1 MPGATFPVGLCTLQV
16 IHHVIPQPSTT
27 SWILAFSSWCLSGP
41 CCSPNRV
48 VYGAETEG
56 LMRCLYTSWHCC
68 IPSLR
73 FTAHV
78 HKVVGV
84 PDGADAPG
92 NRLAL
97 LGEALA
103 FVACSDHVLRRVF
116 QACGRRWRP
125 PWPTLGRY

>member
-41 CCSPNRV
+41 CCSPHRV
-48 VYGAETEG
+48 VYGAEAQG
-56 LMRCLYTSWHCC
+56 LMGCLYTSWHCC

-78 HKVVGV
+78 DKVVGV
-84 PDGADAPG
+84 PDGTDALHDRLPLPG
-92 NRLAL
+92 DALVLLAS
-97 LGEALA
+97 G
-103 FVACSDHVLRRVF
+103 VHVLCNLL
-116 QACGRRWRP
+116 QALYRLWEAA
-125 PWPTLGRY
+125 

>member
-41 CCSPNRV
+41 CCSPHRV
-48 VYGAETEG
+48 VYGAETQG

-73 FTAHV
+73 LTAHV
-78 HKVVGV
+78 DKVVGMAEAM
-84 PDGADAPG
+84 DTLGDQ
-92 NRLAL
+92 RAL
-97 LGEALA
+97 LSETL
-103 FVACSDHVLRRVF
+103 VLVLR
-116 QACGRRWRP
+116 
-125 PWPTLGRY
+125 